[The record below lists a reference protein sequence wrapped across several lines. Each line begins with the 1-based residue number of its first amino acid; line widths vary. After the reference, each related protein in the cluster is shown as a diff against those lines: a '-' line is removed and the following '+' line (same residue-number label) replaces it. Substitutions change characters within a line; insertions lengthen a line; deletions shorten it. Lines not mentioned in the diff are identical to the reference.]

1 MKGHTMSRIPA
12 IVGAFVVLG
21 AACTASLATSPRL
34 PAQAG
39 GATPTA
45 DLTCEFQLTQ
55 KAGQVQ
61 VQAKASA
68 LAARSGTY
76 TLALTHAAPSGR
88 SEINQSGDFALQ
100 PGQTLTLGEASFTG
114 KPANIRAQ
122 LDLRAGSVT
131 QRCVLPAP

>member
-1 MKGHTMSRIPA
+1 MSRIPA

-39 GATPTA
+39 GASPALA
-45 DLTCEFQLTQ
+45 DLTCEFQLTR

-68 LAARSGTY
+68 PVAQSGTY
-76 TLALTHAAPSGR
+76 TLALTHSAPSGR
-88 SEINQSGDFALQ
+88 SEINQSGEFTLR
-100 PGQTLTLGEASFTG
+100 PGQTMTLGEAVFTG
-114 KPANIRAQ
+114 KPAQIRAQ

-131 QRCVLPAP
+131 RRCILPAP